1 MVASMLGEG
10 AVTWVNLAR
19 KLINLPLIALM
30 NLNQVLLSMMSAR
43 EGVARLSML
52 KQGLAAATLLTV
64 PASIGLV
71 STSPALVALLLP
83 DQVAGGPLPLLL
95 AWFAVPLIL
104 GAWNALLARYAY
116 AGSDTHLPLRCELW
130 GSLCTALLLISLPF
144 MIGLIGVALAA
155 LVGVLVTGLL
165 LMHRQGLLTDLQW
178 ARQWLLGL
186 GLLGFAGATL
196 HPLDAGWLQLALGTL
211 VSGLA
216 MLALA
221 AWLKP
226 WRA

>member
-1 MVASMLGEG
+1 
-10 AVTWVNLAR
+10 
-19 KLINLPLIALM
+19 
-30 NLNQVLLSMMSAR
+30 
-43 EGVARLSML
+43 
-52 KQGLAAATLLTV
+52 
-64 PASIGLV
+64 
-71 STSPALVALLLP
+71 
-83 DQVAGGPLPLLL
+83 LPLLL

-211 VSGLA
+211 VSALA

>member
-1 MVASMLGEG
+1 
-10 AVTWVNLAR
+10 
-19 KLINLPLIALM
+19 
-30 NLNQVLLSMMSAR
+30 
-43 EGVARLSML
+43 
-52 KQGLAAATLLTV
+52 
-64 PASIGLV
+64 
-71 STSPALVALLLP
+71 
-83 DQVAGGPLPLLL
+83 
-95 AWFAVPLIL
+95 
-104 GAWNALLARYAY
+104 
-116 AGSDTHLPLRCELW
+116 
-130 GSLCTALLLISLPF
+130 

-211 VSGLA
+211 VSALA